1 MSSGRHGGCSCVGDG
16 DSASVA
22 RSLQQRTW
30 TAAAQSSRCRKNRHF
45 SEAQNRLMDPIVATT
60 MPDVHKALDHLDAV
74 VAKDAAA
81 MIRLVKPSLEPCLLP
96 TIKMNGEKKKNILNR
111 TVKLAQ
117 TNSSSKR
124 KQRLERKKE
133 EGEKMEVPSTYW
145 SIMSYI
151 SYVFLVMVG
160 YFREVIWGIGP
171 IGEAVRPITLIMRY
185 CDSFNHT
192 RLQGARAPLGLHLIF
207 T

>member
-1 MSSGRHGGCSCVGDG
+1 
-16 DSASVA
+16 
-22 RSLQQRTW
+22 
-30 TAAAQSSRCRKNRHF
+30 
-45 SEAQNRLMDPIVATT
+45 MDQIVAAT
-60 MPDVHKALDHLDAV
+60 MPDVHKTLDHLDAV

-81 MIRLVKPSLEPCLLP
+81 MIRLVKPSLEPCLIP
-96 TIKMNGEKKKNILNR
+96 TVKMNGEKKKNILNR
-111 TVKLAQ
+111 TAKLAQ

-124 KQRLERKKE
+124 KQRQERKKE

-171 IGEAVRPITLIMRY
+171 IGEAVLPITLIIRY
-185 CDSFNHT
+185 
-192 RLQGARAPLGLHLIF
+192 
-207 T
+207 